1 MEVTSEALK
10 EKFALLS
17 DEELLGLFR
26 SGDLTDLARGVAAA
40 ELRRRGIDPTQ
51 KAAPPDDVR
60 AGDSQGE
67 LDPELWAKS
76 SGDLVLL
83 ERFFSPAN
91 AYVLQS
97 RLAADGVPALV
108 ADALAAQNIPWGSG
122 VLGGVRVLVP
132 QSHIDRARK
141 ILLAVRAGEYA
152 LPDQPDGGETT

>member
-1 MEVTSEALK
+1 MDVTSEALK
-10 EKFALLS
+10 ERFALLS

-51 KAAPPDDVR
+51 KAAPQDD
-60 AGDSQGE
+60 APAEDSQSE

-108 ADALAAQNIPWGSG
+108 SRFRSSPEFAARSEANFGIEG
-122 VLGGVRVLVP
+122 
-132 QSHIDRARK
+132 H
-141 ILLAVRAGEYA
+141 
-152 LPDQPDGGETT
+152 